1 MGKTLIYKDYTGKCL
16 FDKNKVGKIGTNIEK
31 ETKFTPYVGS
41 YGGIG
46 M

>member
-31 ETKFTPYVGS
+31 ETKCAPYM
-41 YGGIG
+41 GIYDRIG
-46 M
+46 T